1 MEVLLIIPDEDLSH
15 VKKSRDNIFYRC
27 FMDVF
32 CLKRCI
38 IKEMLV
44 IMYRRFQP
52 EDFTTNQRSNP
63 NNYLCIKVGVKYPCL
78 FIREVTAE
86 Y

>member
-15 VKKSRDNIFYRC
+15 VKKSRDNIFYHC

-44 IMYRRFQP
+44 IMYRFSLKTLQQTNDRIKT
-52 EDFTTNQRSNP
+52 FT
-63 NNYLCIKVGVKYPCL
+63 
-78 FIREVTAE
+78 
-86 Y
+86 